1 MRVFQNL
8 FKHTVRRR
16 LHSLRDYLFIT
27 IGSFIMATGIG
38 VFLVDARVVP
48 GGVSGL
54 SMTFHYLSDGTIPV
68 GLLMWLFNIPL
79 YIWGVRELGKQF
91 GIKTF
96 FGFTTNSIFID
107 LVRGQIPGLRFIRLH
122 ESQAIRNLFESD
134 FLFLVM
140 CGGVLVG
147 VGLGIIFKFKGS
159 TAGSDIVAAI
169 LQKKRGIKP
178 GQAIMA
184 IDFVVISFA
193 GFVIHFLRL
202 ATVKPALAL
211 TMYAFFLLF
220 ISSRIIDIIL
230 DGMDYARSTFIVSK
244 NPEEVAD
251 AILRDL
257 GRGTTA
263 LKGRGLYTGMDRDI
277 LYTVVS
283 RKEIN
288 QLIDTVK
295 AIDPDCFMIVN
306 NVHEVLGEGFKRR
319 V

>member
-1 MRVFQNL
+1 MGFIKAIKQTRRKRMR
-8 FKHTVRRR
+8 TI
-16 LHSLRDYLFIT
+16 RDYSFIT
-27 IGSFIMATGIG
+27 IGSFIMAVGIG
-38 VFLVDARVVP
+38 AFLIDARVVP

-54 SMTFHYLSDGTIPV
+54 SMTFHYLSGGAIPV

-91 GIKTF
+91 DIKTF
-96 FGFTTNSIFID
+96 FGFTTNSLFID
-107 LVRGQIPGLRFIRLH
+107 LIRGEIPGLRFIKLH
-122 ESQAIRNLFESD
+122 EFQAIRNLFESD
-134 FLFLVM
+134 FLFLVL

-147 VGLGIIFKFKGS
+147 IGLGIIFKFKGS
-159 TAGSDIVAAI
+159 TAGSDIIAAI
-169 LQKKRGIKP
+169 LQKKRGLKP

-184 IDFVVISFA
+184 IDFFVICFA
-193 GFVIHFLRL
+193 GTIIHLTQI

-211 TMYAFFLLF
+211 TMYAFFILF

-230 DGMDYARSTFIVSK
+230 DGMDYARSALIVSSR
-244 NPEEVAD
+244 PDEVAD
-251 AILRDL
+251 AIITDL
-257 GRGTTA
+257 SRGATA
-263 LKGRGLYTGMDRDI
+263 LRGRGLYTGMDRDV

-288 QLIDTVK
+288 QLIDIVK
-295 AIDPDCFMIVN
+295 EIDPDSFIIVN